1 MKPVV
6 WIVDCEQWPRANLRA
21 LLIDR
26 GFDAIGFMEI
36 DQALEGLNHPRYP
49 KPHVIV
55 IELHALSPTDKELD
69 VLTRLHTPMVALAG
83 AMEISQEWVGKVKW
97 AVLIRRPI
105 AIGQVADAIEKVIK
119 SHP

>member
-1 MKPVV
+1 MKPIV

-26 GFDAIGFMEI
+26 GFDAIGFMEL
-36 DQALEGLNHPRYP
+36 DQALERLIHPHYP

-55 IELHALSPTDKELD
+55 IELHALTPTDKELN
-69 VLTRLHTPMVALAG
+69 VLTHLHIPMVALAG
-83 AMEISQEWVGKVKW
+83 AMETSQEWVGKVKW

-105 AIGQVADAIEKVIK
+105 TIGQVADAIETLMRI
-119 SHP
+119 P